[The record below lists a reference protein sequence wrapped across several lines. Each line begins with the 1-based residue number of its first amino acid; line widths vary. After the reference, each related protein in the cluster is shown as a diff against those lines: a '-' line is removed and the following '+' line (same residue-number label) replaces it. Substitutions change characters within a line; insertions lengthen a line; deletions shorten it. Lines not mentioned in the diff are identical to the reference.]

1 MDTPLPGLKNLVG
14 ASFMGNSFSQ
24 RTGGKSLLAAAVLGA
39 LVAGSSLAAQP
50 PRRAA
55 PAAQPPAQPDFSAV
69 QVRSKHV
76 KGNIWVLQGAG
87 GNVSWK
93 DADILW
99 VKASGTW
106 LADAAEKDIFVPVD
120 LPSLHKAIA
129 ARNFEV
135 KPSVCSDS
143 PLRPSIETLLHA
155 LMPHTVVVHVHA
167 VEVLA
172 HLVRRGFSHTLGA
185 PPDSTIRWACV
196 GYHKPGAALAIGIAD
211 ALAATPGAN
220 VIFLQNH
227 GVVIGADSVAEVDT
241 ILQTLVA
248 AFRVEPRRPNG
259 AQVPSTA
266 IETGPDQTWRP
277 VADPLVHQLATDPV
291 LFERLQSAWALYPDH
306 VVFLGPSPLAVND
319 KDEFASR
326 LRTTVPSPGVVFV
339 RNVGVFADPTLNAGK
354 QAQIRCYYD
363 VLARQAT
370 DTPLSPLTESDI
382 GELLNWDAERY
393 RIQIAK

>member
-1 MDTPLPGLKNLVG
+1 MNTANAALRSSVEAYCATIGTDPLLV
-14 ASFMGNSFSQ
+14 
-24 RTGGKSLLAAAVLGA
+24 
-39 LVAGSSLAAQP
+39 
-50 PRRAA
+50 
-55 PAAQPPAQPDFSAV
+55 
-69 QVRSKHV
+69 
-76 KGNIWVLQGAG
+76 QGAG

-93 DADILW
+93 DADTLW

-106 LADAAEKDIFVPVD
+106 LADATEKDIFVPVD